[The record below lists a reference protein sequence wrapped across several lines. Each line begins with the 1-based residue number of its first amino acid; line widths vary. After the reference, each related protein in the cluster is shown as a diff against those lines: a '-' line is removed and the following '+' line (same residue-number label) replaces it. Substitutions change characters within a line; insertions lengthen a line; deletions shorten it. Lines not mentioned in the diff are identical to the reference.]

1 MKQSPQHHRG
11 GRGFTI
17 VELLIVIV
25 IIAILATITA
35 VSYNIITTRAKI
47 SAIASDLT
55 GAYTQLAADN
65 LNNGGYPA
73 SATAANGGQGL
84 KATSGVVLQY
94 TKDATTNR
102 YCLSGTT
109 GSLVYHVDSG
119 NKDVILGPC
128 TTTQGLVTTMA
139 GSGAQSFANGTGAAA
154 SFYYP
159 YQVVIDSS
167 GNFYIADTFNN
178 RIRKMTPA
186 GVVTTFAG
194 SGVAGAANGTGTAA
208 SFNKPTGVG
217 VDANGNL
224 YVADLDNHLIR
235 KVTSTGVVTTVA
247 GTGSAGAANGTGTAA
262 SFNKPYQIAV
272 DASGTVYVADTYNM
286 RIRKVTSAGVVTTLA
301 GSGAIGAADGTG
313 TAATFNYP
321 RGISIDASGNLFIA
335 DTNNHKIR
343 RVSSAGVVTTL
354 AGSGMAGATNGTGS
368 AATFSTPAATAV
380 DGDDNVYVADT
391 SNSLIR
397 KVTST
402 GVVTTL
408 AGTGVIG
415 AANGSS
421 ATATFNTPAGIT
433 IDASGNV
440 YVADTINNLIRKIS
454 I

>member
-1 MKQSPQHHRG
+1 
-11 GRGFTI
+11 
-17 VELLIVIV
+17 
-25 IIAILATITA
+25 
-35 VSYNIITTRAKI
+35 
-47 SAIASDLT
+47 
-55 GAYTQLAADN
+55 
-65 LNNGGYPA
+65 
-73 SATAANGGQGL
+73 
-84 KATSGVVLQY
+84 
-94 TKDATTNR
+94 
-102 YCLSGTT
+102 
-109 GSLVYHVDSG
+109 
-119 NKDVILGPC
+119 
-128 TTTQGLVTTMA
+128 
-139 GSGAQSFANGTGAAA
+139 
-154 SFYYP
+154 
-159 YQVVIDSS
+159 
-167 GNFYIADTFNN
+167 
-178 RIRKMTPA
+178 
-186 GVVTTFAG
+186 
-194 SGVAGAANGTGTAA
+194 
-208 SFNKPTGVG
+208 
-217 VDANGNL
+217 
-224 YVADLDNHLIR
+224 
-235 KVTSTGVVTTVA
+235 
-247 GTGSAGAANGTGTAA
+247 
-262 SFNKPYQIAV
+262 
-272 DASGTVYVADTYNM
+272 M

-354 AGSGMAGATNGTGS
+354 AGSGTAGATNGTGS